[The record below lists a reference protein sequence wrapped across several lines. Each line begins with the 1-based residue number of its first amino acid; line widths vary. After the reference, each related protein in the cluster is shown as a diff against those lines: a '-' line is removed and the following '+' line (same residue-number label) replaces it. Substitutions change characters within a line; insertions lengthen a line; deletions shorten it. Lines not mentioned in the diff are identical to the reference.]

1 MKGFFELANKRESC
15 RSYINKP
22 VEREKLEYMINA
34 ARLAPSACN
43 SQPWHFTAVTGVKAQ
58 ETAKHLQGMGINKFT
73 EKCPAFIIINE
84 EKATLMASLNDIIA
98 DNQHYAKID
107 IGFATAHLCYAAID
121 VELSTCIIG
130 VFDEEKLKD
139 LLSIA
144 SSKRIRLVIAVG
156 YSTGKE
162 LYIKSRKELIE
173 IATFID

>member
-1 MKGFFELANKRESC
+1 MKSFFELVNKRESC

-22 VEREKLEYMINA
+22 VEREKLEYMINS

-43 SQPWHFTAVTGVKAQ
+43 SQPWHFTAVTGKKAQ
-58 ETAKHLQGMGINKFT
+58 ATAKYLQGMGINKFT

-84 EKATLMASLNDIIA
+84 EKATLLPGLNDIT

-107 IGFATAHLCYAAID
+107 IGITTAHLCYAALD

-130 VFDEEKLKD
+130 MFDEEKLQE

-144 SSKRIRLVIAVG
+144 PSKRIRLVLAVG

-162 LYIKSRKELIE
+162 LHIKIRKDLSE
-173 IATFID
+173 IASFIN

>member
-1 MKGFFELANKRESC
+1 MKGFFELVNKRESC

-43 SQPWHFTAVTGVKAQ
+43 SQPWHFTAVTGIKAQ
-58 ETAKHLQGMGINKFT
+58 ATAKHLQGMGINRFT

-84 EKATLMASLNDIIA
+84 EKAVLMANLNEITDS
-98 DNQHYAKID
+98 QHYAEID
-107 IGFATAHLCYAAID
+107 IGIAAAHLCYAALD

-130 VFDEEKLKD
+130 MFDEAKLKE

-144 SSKRIRLVIAVG
+144 PSKRIRLVIAVG

-162 LYIKSRKELIE
+162 LHIKNRRELSE
-173 IATFID
+173 TATFID